1 MCNTRRF
8 FRSGTAQYSNAHELL
23 HTSAPP
29 GNVIAVANK
38 GGKSNICGL
47 WSVCGIELAGR
58 RKVTGVRWAGPSRP
72 LANNSRQR
80 HRFEPVNLRCRIR
93 ISSPLVLTVV
103 AASRDAL
110 LNKAWSPF
118 CRPRPFPK
126 LYILIGAGIRELQP
140 ALLSSG
146 MLEPHVDHPTR
157 LPVHSF
163 LAVSVGFSVRARKRR
178 AQVTPE
184 SPPTTKH

>member
-1 MCNTRRF
+1 MNCFPPPHLR
-8 FRSGTAQYSNAHELL
+8 AMLL
-23 HTSAPP
+23 RWRIR
-29 GNVIAVANK
+29 GANP
-38 GGKSNICGL
+38 IFARL

-58 RKVTGVRWAGPSRP
+58 RKVTDVRWAELSRP
-72 LANNSRQR
+72 LANNSRQQ
-80 HRFEPVNLRCRIR
+80 HRFEPVNLRCPDM
-93 ISSPLVLTVV
+93 SPLVLAVV
-103 AASRDAL
+103 AGSRDAL

-126 LYILIGAGIRELQP
+126 LYVLINA

-146 MLEPHVDHPTR
+146 TLKPHADRSTT
-157 LPVHSF
+157 LPVQSF